1 MAPRGA
7 LMLGPDAWE
16 QKDVLALA
24 DELDLEG
31 VGAGPHISTA
41 AAPRGTGQVRGR
53 GHHACWGGTPA
64 SWDLNLHG
72 CQTRPGAGEGG
83 WLSLTRGLWRGGCG
97 ETYQGPDAS
106 QTMSKWACCAA

>member
-31 VGAGPHISTA
+31 VEAGPRIGTA
-41 AAPRGTGQVRGR
+41 AAPRGAEQVRGR
-53 GHHACWGGTPA
+53 LHHACWGDTPA
-64 SWDLNLHG
+64 SWDLDLHG
-72 CQTRPGAGEGG
+72 CHSGLVQVQGRAAGLGAMGT
-83 WLSLTRGLWRGGCG
+83 SL
-97 ETYQGPDAS
+97 Q
-106 QTMSKWACCAA
+106 